1 MSNYTRFPQH
11 AWEPAHLILVDA
23 EPYYV
28 SQAWSRFITLE
39 PPPPDAD
46 SECDAVIKAG
56 QDRAERKEE
65 VREQGGALHLQLW
78 PIIEAL
84 RLSGVTKENW
94 SPEDEAVTGVQLP
107 HTWEMLRA
115 ALWDM
120 QCGLYALKLRFNR
133 GRPVHAFGSKIGVTS
148 LRTPGHP
155 AYPAGH
161 AAQSHVS
168 VLLLETA
175 LKRMKQVPA
184 NMPRLLDDML
194 RAGERVAENRV
205 VAGIHF
211 PSDTVAGKDLAL
223 QYVPMLLRST
233 LFGRVVAAAA
243 RELEQFFPAP

>member
-1 MSNYTRFPQH
+1 MSDYTSFPQH
-11 AWEPAHLILVDA
+11 AWDPAHLLLIDA

-28 SQAWSRFITLE
+28 SQSWSRFITLE
-39 PPPPDAD
+39 PPPPDANG
-46 SECDAVIKAG
+46 ECDAVVEAG
-56 QDRAERKEE
+56 RDRAERKDEILA
-65 VREQGGALHLQLW
+65 QDGALHMQLW

-84 RLSGVTKENW
+84 KLGGVTEDNW
-94 SPEDEAVTGVQLP
+94 SPEDDAVTDPRLP
-107 HTWEMLRA
+107 YSWELLRA

-120 QCGLYALKLRFNR
+120 QCGLYALKRRFNR

-148 LRTPGHP
+148 LYTPGHP

-161 AAQSHVS
+161 AAQCHVS
-168 VLLLETA
+168 VLLLEAA
-175 LKRMKQVPA
+175 LKRMNQVPHDL
-184 NMPRLLDDML
+184 PRLLDEML
-194 RAGERVAENRV
+194 RAAERVAENRV

-223 QYVPMLLRST
+223 QYVPMLLRSP